1 MRAVNT
7 VRYLTDVVGLPPE
20 RLSAAG
26 YGEFRPRAPNDT
38 IEGRRKNRRVDI
50 VILQPVWSTSP

>member
-7 VRYLTDVVGLPPE
+7 VRYLTDVAGLPPQ

-26 YGEFRPRAPNDT
+26 YGEFRPRASNET
-38 IEGRRKNRRVDI
+38 VEGRRKNRRVDI
-50 VILQPVWSTSP
+50 VIVQPTLGGP